1 MTIIKH
7 SCFFADDSVN
17 HCCLLSLA
25 FSHSIL
31 HPDRLEPIS
40 ADSAAAKYIHA
51 FVVCT
56 LCARSCTGMKEKA
69 RGLKWSQLKCGRKW
83 DLYSKKGKF

>member
-17 HCCLLSLA
+17 HCCLLSLLL
-25 FSHSIL
+25 FHSIV
-31 HPDRLEPIS
+31 HPDGLEPIS
-40 ADSAAAKYIHA
+40 ADSVAAKYIHA

-56 LCARSCTGMKEKA
+56 LCACSCTGMKQKA
-69 RGLKWSQLKCGRKW
+69 E
-83 DLYSKKGKF
+83 D